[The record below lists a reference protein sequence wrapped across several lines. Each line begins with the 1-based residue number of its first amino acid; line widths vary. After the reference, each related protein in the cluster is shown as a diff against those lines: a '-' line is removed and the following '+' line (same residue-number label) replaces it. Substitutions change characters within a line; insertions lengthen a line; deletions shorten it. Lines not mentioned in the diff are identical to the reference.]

1 MRIYRNQKINKTPI
15 LKIRNFFTI
24 LQRCRTDTF
33 TLQEVCKF
41 FEIHNHQAN
50 SLLKDLKE
58 QGFIEKNSFDYYKT
72 TLKGAALRN
81 ERGVPPIKRVKT
93 DKIVNDFMQ
102 RVEEIN
108 SNDYYQ
114 YTQSWEVFYIS

>member
-1 MRIYRNQKINKTPI
+1 MRISRKQKINNTPI
-15 LKIRNFFTI
+15 LKIRDFFTN
-24 LQRCRTDTF
+24 LQRFCTDTF
-33 TLQEVCKF
+33 TLEEVCKF
-41 FEIHNHQAN
+41 FEINYQQAK
-50 SLLKDLKE
+50 SLLKELTE
-58 QGFIEKNSFDYYKT
+58 QGFIEKNSADYYKT

-81 ERGVPPIKRVKT
+81 ARCVPPINRVKA

-108 SNDYYQ
+108 SNDYYL